1 MKTMRKL
8 FMLFLFMAA
17 IATDAQS
24 IQMVNEKPRVVPEVT
39 SWTGS
44 TGSVALSGRYVLVS
58 RSLAETAATF
68 ARDYEELTG
77 RPMALRKGR
86 ARQGDVVFVCRKH
99 DTMPLEGYQ
108 LTVGVNPQNLAKGK
122 RDVQTVEISSP
133 SSRGAFWATRT
144 LLQMLQA
151 PQPASQ
157 RAASSREEAVR
168 ELPCGQV
175 IDVPQYRLR
184 GFVFDV
190 GRKYIPMDYLRQLVR
205 MMGFY
210 KMNTLHLHLN
220 DNSFKKYF
228 DNDWT
233 KTQAAF
239 RLECDTYPGLT
250 ASDGSY
256 TKAEFIALQE
266 LAEQNGVEIIPEID
280 APAHSLAFTH
290 YRPDLASKEYGMDH
304 FDLGNPDVYTFM
316 DALFKEYL
324 DPSPAAAGKEKGLPV
339 FRGPRVCIGTDE
351 YSNAK
356 QEVVEQ
362 FRTYTD
368 HYLALVES
376 YGKQPS
382 LWGALTH
389 ARGTTPVRHEG
400 VLMNCWYNGYAEP
413 DSMRQLGY
421 QLVSIPDGLVYIVP
435 KAGYYNEFLNCE
447 YLYDNWTPAMI
458 GNKHFAEQDPQIEG
472 GMFALWNDI
481 PDPSITID
489 DLHERIV
496 PAMQTIAAKTWT
508 GRLVSLPYKEFE
520 KLCKS
525 LR

>member
-1 MKTMRKL
+1 
-8 FMLFLFMAA
+8 
-17 IATDAQS
+17 
-24 IQMVNEKPRVVPEVT
+24 
-39 SWTGS
+39 
-44 TGSVALSGRYVLVS
+44 
-58 RSLAETAATF
+58 
-68 ARDYEELTG
+68 
-77 RPMALRKGR
+77 
-86 ARQGDVVFVCRKH
+86 
-99 DTMPLEGYQ
+99 
-108 LTVGVNPQNLAKGK
+108 
-122 RDVQTVEISSP
+122 
-133 SSRGAFWATRT
+133 
-144 LLQMLQA
+144 
-151 PQPASQ
+151 
-157 RAASSREEAVR
+157 
-168 ELPCGQV
+168 
-175 IDVPQYRLR
+175 
-184 GFVFDV
+184 
-190 GRKYIPMDYLRQLVR
+190 
-205 MMGFY
+205 
-210 KMNTLHLHLN
+210 
-220 DNSFKKYF
+220 
-228 DNDWT
+228 
-233 KTQAAF
+233 
-239 RLECDTYPGLT
+239 
-250 ASDGSY
+250 
-256 TKAEFIALQE
+256 
-266 LAEQNGVEIIPEID
+266 VEIIPEID

-324 DPSPAAAGKEKGLPV
+324 EPSPAAAGKEKGLPV